1 MKKEIKN
8 EEKKNKHSKLKSVLL
23 YAGTFLALFGVSGA
37 ATYFLIPSGVTKG
50 DAAGGDNGGS
60 TSSSLPNHGGSTD
73 EQTPT
78 ERFVANLAATA
89 PNGIEGTVGG
99 TFTIPST
106 STLATKQDNVISINK
121 ATFKFQMP
129 SLDELAFSLN
139 APVDYNG
146 RKRQLDVTYSSHKLY
161 FGISYLSDGNG
172 DTNNPTVNYDVKYYL
187 DLTPTTYTGKDGKTY
202 TYNMGDL
209 DYISATL
216 TNCLASPDE
225 GGVTVSDSSSS
236 SSSLSS
242 IDTNALLTTLGSM
255 PSWNTENGY
264 GYYLNLTKDLIGIDL
279 PINLYSDSNFDL
291 TGVLLPGYDGSK
303 SQTAPSA
310 ITLDNGMSFG
320 VNFACE
326 QKVVSISA
334 PTNATSY
341 HRLSNSL
348 DLFTKLGTIVQS
360 KEFSLSSEGLTSG
373 EEFSLSHVVTAAD
386 AANGVAEV
394 SETSSLD
401 ISAAVNLQKDN
412 DPSIHAGLKLN
423 AKEGENTLSKSIL
436 VDYLDGGAYLNYND
450 VLKASMGKT
459 VLDELITKVKDDSGN
474 TTSDTAKT
482 SAQLDKMFGFITQSK
497 LITAIKEGHYEP
509 ALDMITDITG
519 VDNNLSV
526 TIDLSPIGLSGQ
538 VILALDGTG
547 TNDNPSPLAS
557 ISFKKVVLKSFT
569 INGKINITDY
579 SSPVAVTASDYAE
592 LSHLPTIYDQVY
604 ALAQDKKASVSLS
617 GSVMSDTVSSTDA
630 SQKIG
635 FTFSGNTDFDVSQ
648 DTASDSTAK
657 SGSGRITIKNYTDTY
672 CQDYKVGIDVVGVD
686 EMYFDY
692 NDYEAHSYVG
702 SDVNH
707 TDDGSKKLVGSFT
720 IDTLNDII
728 DLVSKLVNSN
738 DARFTKF
745 GDMITETAAT
755 TIVSSLAKKEFN
767 SLITN
772 KIIVS
777 SSISDSEASLVISKA
792 LIGTGSDFKV
802 SVNYD
807 GGKIKSLSVSELVV
821 SGKTINCK
829 ISLDAYGDDFNGIT
843 QQVATSERTN
853 AWNFSQIEILMQYG
867 INAAVLGTD
876 STNTVSTY
884 HLTASGSGKVMRIG
898 LDVLTM
904 DFYVYVD
911 GANVKLMGYVELPIL
926 TGLNSQTFNWTA
938 KDIFGVKH
946 NYSATPTT
954 GTRRTNFYYEAS
966 KTDMDGVLYM
976 TRTDT
981 FSSWG
986 IYTLFHPSVDEL
998 PTPAIKKVTGSDFL
1012 ANMSDWLFQY
1022 VLGLESSVMNK
1033 ITSSSSS
1040 TSQPT
1045 YVEDVLTGFNYDDTN
1060 SKWTIDMDLGALA
1073 HTDMLKG
1080 LDVTITGQKDFNSA
1094 STGTTGILRY
1104 LTVSLTANIG
1114 INIYVNLNAE
1124 LSNFD
1129 SSGNYVECW
1138 SSVNDSFRS
1147 YVDAHA
1153 SDAYSTSYKAY

>member
-50 DAAGGDNGGS
+50 DATGGDNGGS
-60 TSSSLPNHGGSTD
+60 TSSSLPNHGGSVD

-89 PNGIEGTVGG
+89 PNGIEGTVVG

-106 STLATKQDNVISINK
+106 STLATKQDNVISLNK

-139 APVDYNG
+139 APIDYNG

-161 FGISYLSDGNG
+161 FGVSYLSDGNG
-172 DTNNPTVNYDVKYYL
+172 DANNPSVNYDVKYYL

-209 DYISATL
+209 DYISTTL
-216 TNCLASPDE
+216 TNILATPDE
-225 GGVTVSDSSSS
+225 GGITVSNSSSS
-236 SSSLSS
+236 SSSSS
-242 IDTNALLTTLGSM
+242 IDTNALLTTLGNM

-279 PINLYSDSNFDL
+279 PINLYSDSNFQL
-291 TGVLLPGYDGSK
+291 TGVLLPGYDGST

-326 QKVVSISA
+326 QKTVSIAA
-334 PTNATSY
+334 PTNAASY

-348 DLFTKLGTIVQS
+348 DLFTKIGTIVQS
-360 KEFSLSSEGLTSG
+360 KEFSISSEGLTSG
-373 EEFSLSHVVTAAD
+373 EDFSLSHVITAAD
-386 AANGVAEV
+386 AANNVAEV
-394 SETSSLD
+394 SESSSLD

-412 DPSIHAGLKLN
+412 NPSIHAGLKLN

-436 VDYLDGGAYLNYND
+436 VDYLNGGAYLNYND

-459 VLDELITKVKDDSGN
+459 VLDELITKVKDDNGN
-474 TTSDTAKT
+474 TNSDSAKT

-519 VDNNLSV
+519 TDNNLSV
-526 TIDLSPIGLSGQ
+526 TIDLSPIGISGQ
-538 VILALDGTG
+538 VILAIDGTG

-569 INGKINITDY
+569 INGKINLADY
-579 SSPVAVTASDYAE
+579 SSPAVVTSSDYAE

-604 ALAQDKKASVSLS
+604 ALAQDKRASVSLS

-648 DTASDSTAK
+648 DTASDTTAK

-728 DLVSKLVNSN
+728 DLVSKLINSN

-777 SSISDSEASLVISKA
+777 SSISDSEASLVISKD

-807 GGKIKSLSVSELVV
+807 GGKIKNLSVNDLVI

-829 ISLDAYGDDFNGIT
+829 ISLDAYGDDFKGIT
-843 QQVATSERTN
+843 QQVASSERTN
-853 AWNFSQIEILMQYG
+853 AWNFSQIELLMQYG

-876 STNTVSTY
+876 SSNTVSTY
-884 HLTASGSGKVMRIG
+884 HLTANGSGVIWDTIK
-898 LDVLTM
+898 LDVITM

-911 GANVKLMGYVELPIL
+911 GANVKLMGYIELPIL
-926 TGLNSQTFNWTA
+926 DGLNSQTFNWTTTGL
-938 KDIFGVKH
+938 FGLKINH
-946 NYSATPTT
+946 SATPLT

-966 KTDMDGVLYM
+966 KSDVDGDLYM

-981 FSSWG
+981 FKLWK
-986 IYTLFHPSVDEL
+986 LFISPSAEYL

-1012 ANMSDWLFQY
+1012 ANITDWLFQY
-1022 VLGLESSVMNK
+1022 VLGLEDSVLSK

-1040 TSQPT
+1040 TNEPT
-1045 YVEDVLTGFNYDDTN
+1045 YVEDVLTGFNYDDTS
-1060 SKWTIDMDLGALA
+1060 SKWTVGMDLGALA
-1073 HTDMLKG
+1073 HTEMLKG
-1080 LDVTITGQKDFNSA
+1080 LDVTITGQKDFNST

-1104 LTVSLTANIG
+1104 LTVKLVANVG
-1114 INIYVNLNAE
+1114 INIVVNLNAE
-1124 LSNFD
+1124 LANFD

-1138 SSVNDSFRS
+1138 SSVNDSFRN

-1153 SDAYSTSYKAY
+1153 SDAYSTSYSAY